1 MTKRRFKLGQSDFN
15 LCPPPPPRHP
25 VRVSESVVVLVI
37 PQQGHL
43 GGKGGEERNHTYSWA
58 PLRHSAIG
66 LNQLHTHTGHR
77 VTQPV
82 ALPVLIS
89 PSAVSR
95 AHLLT
100 VSSVA
105 PRRGKHNSTKLRTT
119 YLREYDR
126 LGVGLFRAA
135 GTTSLGHQS
144 PGKAEARV
152 GSGARYNAPRWTPA
166 IPFNPL

>member
-1 MTKRRFKLGQSDFN
+1 MFLGPTQALSN
-15 LCPPPPPRHP
+15 QI
-25 VRVSESVVVLVI
+25 ES
-37 PQQGHL
+37 
-43 GGKGGEERNHTYSWA
+43 A
-58 PLRHSAIG
+58 A
-66 LNQLHTHTGHR
+66 HTHRPVTLCCCQLTGHR
-77 VTQPV
+77 VTRPV

-119 YLREYDR
+119 YLREHDR

-166 IPFNPL
+166 IPFNPLQPPLEVGFFTSIPKRRVMR